1 MKLSALK
8 LRITENKSLLI
19 AAFISLVLH
28 TFLLSGYSI
37 SLPSDIE
44 NMTSIHVRLVKV
56 LPEKKT
62 IQPTATQAHPN
73 SIAPQPTA
81 HNKEAP
87 KPDVEAPVHSL
98 NSENTSTI
106 PAPDIPTNTEINTEP
121 SSSSL
126 NEELLAEDTTEN
138 IMTAETGSSVNTD
151 IANPYAFVHTEFEIT
166 RGDDSGILGIAYITF
181 NMDKQKNTYQL
192 TSITE
197 PKGLASIFL
206 SKLEQYSEGNVDEK
220 GLKPNNYAYEFG
232 ANSGKNQYAHFLW
245 SESVIEMT
253 SKKGKKTEPLPEG
266 TQDFLSFMYQFMF
279 TPPLNVMQITMTNGK
294 YLRTYTYSF
303 EGEET
308 ITTKLGNLKT
318 LHLLKSG
325 ENQEKTEVWLALDY
339 QNIPVRIRKTE
350 KNGGV
355 LEQTIVMLKIAHKPY
370 DL

>member
-1 MKLSALK
+1 MKLSTLK
-8 LRITENKSLLI
+8 SHITDNKSLLI

-37 SLPSDIE
+37 SLPSDIK
-44 NMTSIHVRLVKV
+44 NITSIHVRLVKV
-56 LPEKKT
+56 LPEKKPT
-62 IQPTATQAHPN
+62 QPTATQAHQN
-73 SIAPQPTA
+73 SIAPNPKVP
-81 HNKEAP
+81 NNEVP
-87 KPDVEAPVHSL
+87 KPDVEVPEHSL
-98 NSENTSTI
+98 NSENTSTS
-106 PAPDIPTNTEINTEP
+106 PDIPTNIETTTEP
-121 SSSSL
+121 TNSSL
-126 NEELLAEDTTEN
+126 KEKLLAEDTTEN
-138 IMTAETGSSVNTD
+138 TTTAETDSSVNTD
-151 IANPYAFVHTEFEIT
+151 MTNPYTFVHSEFEVT
-166 RGDDSGILGIAYITF
+166 RGGDSGILGIAYITF
-181 NMDKQKNTYQL
+181 NMDSRKNTYQL

-220 GLKPNNYAYEFG
+220 GLKPSYYAYEFG
-232 ANSGKNQYAHFLW
+232 ANSGKNQYAHLLW
-245 SESVIEMT
+245 SDGVIEMT
-253 SKKGKKTEPLPEG
+253 SNKGKKSEPLPEG

-308 ITTKLGNLKT
+308 ISTKLGDLKT

-350 KNGGV
+350 KDGAV
-355 LEQTIVMLKIAHKPY
+355 LEQTVTTISTTRPE
-370 DL
+370 